1 MRVKV
6 RKRTWKEL
14 SEALTKERERAN
26 KAETLLRLAIVYL
39 DAALSENKRRSVP
52 AFALSTCGGLKRGRR
67 ETKNDRSRLKLD
79 LRRVPWLDR

>member
-39 DAALSENKRRSVP
+39 DAALEREQE
-52 AFALSTCGGLKRGRR
+52 ALRPGIRPEHMR
-67 ETKNDRSRLKLD
+67 RLKAWQKRD
-79 LRRVPWLDR
+79 EK